1 MKVGEDK
8 LEEIK
13 DVFKNWMH
21 RSLSLYGKSVVIKT
35 IALSKLSHLAMV
47 LPDLKDSEVKNWKR

>member
-1 MKVGEDK
+1 MCLKTGCT
-8 LEEIK
+8 
-13 DVFKNWMH
+13 H
-21 RSLSLYGKSVVIKT
+21 SLSVYGKSVVIKT